1 MLPAAGLAASLF
13 WLLLA
18 KSPLRLRAWLLLL
31 NRWLA
36 ARLTLSLLLTES
48 PLKLPRWLLLLSR
61 RLNSRLTLSLLLT
74 KNPPLWLCAWL
85 LLLSRRLNSR
95 LTLSLL
101 LTKSPLN
108 LDRWLLLL
116 NRRLNRRLTLLLT
129 KNPPLRRRTWLLRLC
144 ARLLLLSRRLNSRL
158 TLSLLLT
165 EDPPL
170 WLRAWLLLL
179 TRRLLLTSTT
189 LLALLLCIR
198 HLAIAIDKAPAGS
211 LAGLRI
217 VGRLSLGR
225 RLRQYYQ
232 GQQRGLRL
240 EHLRVLQLKSKFT
253 GGRNRTACL
262 DIGSAGTCA
271 DSDQVLMTR
280 GIAG

>member
-1 MLPAAGLAASLF
+1 LF

-36 ARLTLSLLLTES
+36 ARLTLSLLLTEW

-74 KNPPLWLCAWL
+74 KNPPLRLRTRLLRLCA
-85 LLLSRRLNSR
+85 
-95 LTLSLL
+95 
-101 LTKSPLN
+101 
-108 LDRWLLLL
+108 WLLLL
-116 NRRLNRRLTLLLT
+116 NRRLTV
-129 KNPPLRRRTWLLRLC
+129 
-144 ARLLLLSRRLNSRL
+144 RL

-179 TRRLLLTSTT
+179 TRRLLLTSTA
-189 LLALLLCIR
+189 LLALRLCIR

-217 VGRLSLGR
+217 IGRLSIGR

-232 GQQRGLRL
+232 GQQRGLRF

-253 GGRNRTACL
+253 GGRNRAACL
-262 DIGSAGTCA
+262 NIGSAGTCA
-271 DSDQVLMTR
+271 DSDQPLGDSSQSQPEQQTQSTLEIIDQR
-280 GIAG
+280 KAGNRACIVNSGRRFAFDIDIEGHSG